1 MHKCS
6 TVCFCVLTL
15 SAALAQTPPA
25 ESGFVLQGGAVHT
38 IDGPVIEN
46 GSILVHNGKIVGV
59 GKNLTAPTGY
69 KIIDVHG
76 QQVYPGMIDAASM
89 IGLEKSS
96 SSEASDAE
104 EMGLFTPQLH
114 AETAL
119 NPSSEEIPM
128 SRANGVTSAI
138 EMPEGDLISGQM
150 SLVHLDGSPNDAI
163 TVVPTTAIH
172 LQFPAIVTLPVK
184 PHEPDGDDD
193 DPGTANELVPL
204 SFSEAKID
212 YDQKMEALNQFFED
226 ARHYQQVKLAKVP
239 GFQTDLR
246 LEAMLPVLAGTTPMF
261 VTAVRE
267 REIREA
273 IEFADKQKIKIILAD
288 AYESYKVLPLIKS
301 HNIPVVLGPTLSL
314 PLDRDDAYD
323 QSFSIPAALY
333 KAGIKFC
340 IGTFSSKQ
348 TRNLPYQAA
357 AGVPFGLPKEE
368 AYKSVSLNAAEI
380 FGVGSKLGSITEG
393 KTADLIVSDGD
404 PLEPSTH
411 VNMVFIDGKAASVDT
426 RQKQLYEKYKT
437 APDHK

>member
-1 MHKCS
+1 
-6 TVCFCVLTL
+6 V
-15 SAALAQTPPA
+15 SAAFAQASPA
-25 ESGFVLQGGAVHT
+25 DNGFILQGGAVHT

-46 GSILVHNGKIVGV
+46 GSVLVHNGKIVGV

-69 KIIDVHG
+69 KVIDVHG

-96 SSEASDAE
+96 SSEASDAK
-104 EMGLFTPQLH
+104 EMGLLNPQLH

-119 NPSSEEIPM
+119 NPSSEEITM

-138 EMPEGDLISGQM
+138 EMPEGDLIAGQM
-150 SLVHLDGSPNDAI
+150 SLVHLDGSPNDAM

-239 GFQTDLR
+239 GFRTDLR

-301 HNIPVVLGPTLSL
+301 HNISVVLGPTLSL

-323 QSFSIPAALY
+323 QSFTIPEALY

-357 AGVPFGLPKEE
+357 AGVPYGLPKDE

-404 PLEPSTH
+404 PLEPATH
-411 VNMVFIDGKAASVDT
+411 VNMVFIDGKPASVDT
-426 RQKQLYEKYKT
+426 RQKQIYEKYK
-437 APDHK
+437 AQK

>member
-1 MHKCS
+1 
-6 TVCFCVLTL
+6 
-15 SAALAQTPPA
+15 
-25 ESGFVLQGGAVHT
+25 
-38 IDGPVIEN
+38 
-46 GSILVHNGKIVGV
+46 
-59 GKNLTAPTGY
+59 
-69 KIIDVHG
+69 
-76 QQVYPGMIDAASM
+76 M
-89 IGLEKSS
+89 IGLEKTS
-96 SSEASDAE
+96 SSEASDAK
-104 EMGLFTPQLH
+104 EMGLLNPQLR
-114 AETAL
+114 AVTAL

-138 EMPEGDLISGQM
+138 EMPEGDLIAGQM
-150 SLVHLDGSPNDAI
+150 SLVHLDGSPNDAVI
-163 TVVPTTAIH
+163 PSTAIH
-172 LQFPAIVTLPVK
+172 LTFPAIVTIPVK

-193 DPGTANELVPL
+193 EPGTAAELVPL
-204 SFSEAKID
+204 SFSEAKVD
-212 YDQKMEALNQFFED
+212 HDEKLEALNQFFED
-226 ARHYQQVKLAKVP
+226 ARHYQQVKLAKSP

-246 LEAMLPVLAGTTPMF
+246 FEAMLPVLAGATPMF

-273 IEFADKQKIKIILAD
+273 IDFADKQKIKIILAD
-288 AYESYKVLPLIKS
+288 AYESYKVLALIKS
-301 HNIPVVLGPTLSL
+301 RNIAVVLGPTLSL

-323 QSFSIPAALY
+323 ESYAIPAALY
-333 KAGIKFC
+333 NAGIKFC

-357 AGVPFGLPKEE
+357 AGVPFGLPKDE

-404 PLEPSTH
+404 PLEPNTL

-437 APDHK
+437 QK

>member
-1 MHKCS
+1 MNRYGIVACICGLS
-6 TVCFCVLTL
+6 VGVL
-15 SAALAQTPPA
+15 LAQTPPA
-25 ESGFVLQGGAVHT
+25 DNGFILQGGTVHT

-46 GSILVHNGKIVGV
+46 GSILVRNGKIVGV
-59 GKNLTAPTGY
+59 GKNLTAPPGY
-69 KIIDVHG
+69 KVIDVHG

-89 IGLEKSS
+89 VGLEKSS
-96 SSEASDAE
+96 SSEASDAK
-104 EMGLFTPQLH
+104 EMGMLNPQLH
-114 AETAL
+114 AETAV

-150 SLVHLDGSPNDAI
+150 SIVHLDGSGNDAMM
-163 TVVPTTAIH
+163 VVPTTAIH
-172 LQFPAIVTLPVK
+172 LNFPAIVTLPLK

-204 SFSEAKID
+204 SFAEAKVD
-212 YDQKMEALNQFFED
+212 YDEKMEALNQFFED
-226 ARHYQQVKLAKVP
+226 SRRYLLAKTAKVP
-239 GFQTDLR
+239 GLKTDLR
-246 LEAMLPVLAGTTPMF
+246 FEAMLPVLAGTTPMF

-288 AYESYKVLPLIKS
+288 AYESYKVLALIKS
-301 HNIPVVLGPTLSL
+301 HNISVVLGPTLSL
-314 PLDRDDAYD
+314 PIDRDDAYD
-323 QSFSIPAALY
+323 QSFNIPAALY

-357 AGVPFGLPKEE
+357 AGVAFGLPQDE

-411 VNMVFIDGKAASVDT
+411 VNMVFIDGKPASVDT
-426 RQKQLYEKYKT
+426 RQKQIYEKYKT
-437 APDHK
+437 QK